1 MLTTSVRGGPGRPST
16 SAGHVNLAPALR
28 ARFGEHIAPDV
39 AAVYAVDM
47 GKKPILVT
55 AFGNHAQTPFPGL
68 LGLLDEARSR
78 DCVLHGTEPGDF
90 ARWALASLT
99 LETIRQ
105 DFPHLLAESA
115 ADGCPA
121 N

>member
-1 MLTTSVRGGPGRPST
+1 MLTIPHRVGSGRPT
-16 SAGHVNLAPALR
+16 TPAGHVNLAPALR

-47 GKKPILVT
+47 GRKPILVT
-55 AFGNHAQTPFPGL
+55 AFGNDAQTPLPGL
-68 LGLLDEARSR
+68 LGLFDEARSR
-78 DCVLHGTEPGDF
+78 DCVLHGTEPGDL

-115 ADGCPA
+115 GDGCPA

>member
-1 MLTTSVRGGPGRPST
+1 MLSLPHRGGPGRPTTST
-16 SAGHVNLAPALR
+16 EHVNLAPALR
-28 ARFGEHIAPDV
+28 ARFGEHIARDV

-55 AFGNHAQTPFPGL
+55 AFGTDAQTPLPGL
-68 LGLLDEARSR
+68 LGLFDEAHSR
-78 DCVLHGTEPGDF
+78 DRVPHGTEPGDL

-115 ADGCPA
+115 GDGCPA

>member
-1 MLTTSVRGGPGRPST
+1 MLIMPHRGGPGRQATST
-16 SAGHVNLAPALR
+16 GHVNLAPALR
-28 ARFGEHIAPDV
+28 AGFGEHIARDV

-47 GKKPILVT
+47 GRKPILVT
-55 AFGNHAQTPFPGL
+55 ACGNDAQTPLPGL
-68 LGLLDEARSR
+68 VGLFDEARSR
-78 DCVLHGTEPGDF
+78 DCVLHGTESGDL

-105 DFPHLLAESA
+105 DFPHFLAESA
-115 ADGCPA
+115 GDGCSA

>member
-1 MLTTSVRGGPGRPST
+1 MLIMPIHGGPGRPATST
-16 SAGHVNLAPALR
+16 GHVNLAPALR

-55 AFGNHAQTPFPGL
+55 AFSIDTQTPLPGL
-68 LGLLDEARSR
+68 LGLFDEARSR
-78 DCVLHGTEPGDF
+78 DCVLHGSEPRDF

-115 ADGCPA
+115 GDGCLE

>member
-1 MLTTSVRGGPGRPST
+1 MLIMPVHGGPGRPATST
-16 SAGHVNLAPALR
+16 GHVNLAPALR

-39 AAVYAVDM
+39 AAVYAVDL

-55 AFGNHAQTPFPGL
+55 AFSIDTQTPLPGL
-68 LGLLDEARSR
+68 LGLFDEARSR
-78 DCVLHGTEPGDF
+78 DCVLHGSKPGDF

-115 ADGCPA
+115 GDGCLE